1 MSRLFFFLLGTVFV
15 SAAAFIDF
23 DKDYPDARLLPNT
36 WLMWIMERLYFTLQ
50 DVVVVTFQPIQIRQM
65 SWAEGKRLKQILGL
79 FMLQIFQ
86 QAQHMELVLG
96 RLKIFMLL

>member
-1 MSRLFFFLLGTVFV
+1 M
-15 SAAAFIDF
+15 
-23 DKDYPDARLLPNT
+23 

-50 DVVVVTFQPIQIRQM
+50 DVEAVTYQPIQLRQM
-65 SWAEGKRLKQILGL
+65 SWVEGKRFKQILGL

>member
-1 MSRLFFFLLGTVFV
+1 M
-15 SAAAFIDF
+15 
-23 DKDYPDARLLPNT
+23 
-36 WLMWIMERLYFTLQ
+36 LQ
-50 DVVVVTFQPIQIRQM
+50 DVEAVTYQPIQLRQM

>member
-1 MSRLFFFLLGTVFV
+1 LFANKALLLTPASQIGPYLTPLV
-15 SAAAFIDF
+15 
-23 DKDYPDARLLPNT
+23 NM
-36 WLMWIMERLYFTLQ
+36 WLMWIMERLYSTLQ
-50 DVVVVTFQPIQIRQM
+50 DVVVVTCQPIQIRQM

>member
-1 MSRLFFFLLGTVFV
+1 
-15 SAAAFIDF
+15 
-23 DKDYPDARLLPNT
+23 
-36 WLMWIMERLYFTLQ
+36 MWIMERLYFTLK

-65 SWAEGKRLKQILGL
+65 SWADGKRLKQILGL

>member
-1 MSRLFFFLLGTVFV
+1 M
-15 SAAAFIDF
+15 
-23 DKDYPDARLLPNT
+23 
-36 WLMWIMERLYFTLQ
+36 WLMWIMGRLYFTLH
-50 DVVVVTFQPIQIRQM
+50 DVEAVTYQPIQLRQM

>member
-1 MSRLFFFLLGTVFV
+1 
-15 SAAAFIDF
+15 
-23 DKDYPDARLLPNT
+23 
-36 WLMWIMERLYFTLQ
+36 MWIMERPYFTLQ
-50 DVVVVTFQPIQIRQM
+50 DVVVVTYQPIQIRQM
-65 SWAEGKRLKQILGL
+65 SWVEGKRLKQILGL